1 MIKQQDIFTDLPRGE
16 QLAALRN
23 LRLQTYVHKG
33 RKVSAAIQ
41 KATIRAIDDHQ
52 GRGDCFASQE
62 TLADEVG
69 CGKTAIGL
77 AIAAL
82 IAQDLI
88 TADRPH
94 RMAPNRHRVVWS
106 SVFQL
111 IRAGRLA
118 KMPKAKGGR
127 PANENRSQGGTGL
140 TELGIPKNDSSRWQK
155 EGGSRNPL
163 SGARQPHNGS
173 LSPAQRVSSYPL
185 SVSLTPAQRLQN
197 APETQIETPPP
208 NDGEV
213 AVAADLYRWGLK
225 SAKQSVDAARSRGWS
240 VEYVRELRR
249 EFGDE
254 PERWE
259 PGQLANWLTGKTFP
273 PFDEAESDRRAAK
286 REAVDEAEADEIRES
301 INSQAE
307 RENRPDWIAAGIIA
321 RKLKESGLDRFTTP
335 SERDAAV
342 RLDEADSRRR
352 SAV

>member
-52 GRGDCFASQE
+52 GRGDCFASQS

-69 CGKTAIGL
+69 CGTTAIGL

-111 IRAGRLA
+111 IRKSQDVSRD
-118 KMPKAKGGR
+118 PPGGER
-127 PANENRSQGGTGL
+127 DPHDVSQSPAERVSSHPLRVSL
-140 TELGIPKNDSSRWQK
+140 T
-155 EGGSRNPL
+155 
-163 SGARQPHNGS
+163 H
-173 LSPAQRVSSYPL
+173 AQRV
-185 SVSLTPAQRLQN
+185 QN

-208 NDGEV
+208 NDREV
-213 AVAADLYRWGLK
+213 ALVIEELYEWGLK
-225 SAKQSVDAARSRGWS
+225 TARDSVDAARQRGWS
-240 VEYVRELRR
+240 IEYIRQLHRESG
-249 EFGDE
+249 GDNSE
-254 PERWE
+254 PEPWQ

>member
-118 KMPKAKGGR
+118 KMPKAKGNQHKS
-127 PANENRSQGGTGL
+127 ARSQSA
-140 TELGIPKNDSSRWQK
+140 TEQKIEDLGITKNDSSRWQK

-163 SGARQPHNGS
+163 SVF
-173 LSPAQRVSSYPL
+173 LV
-185 SVSLTPAQRLQN
+185 T
-197 APETQIETPPP
+197 
-208 NDGEV
+208 
-213 AVAADLYRWGLK
+213 
-225 SAKQSVDAARSRGWS
+225 
-240 VEYVRELRR
+240 
-249 EFGDE
+249 
-254 PERWE
+254 
-259 PGQLANWLTGKTFP
+259 
-273 PFDEAESDRRAAK
+273 
-286 REAVDEAEADEIRES
+286 
-301 INSQAE
+301 
-307 RENRPDWIAAGIIA
+307 
-321 RKLKESGLDRFTTP
+321 
-335 SERDAAV
+335 
-342 RLDEADSRRR
+342 R
-352 SAV
+352 SACL